1 MTALAYATTTTPAVV
16 PSAPSAPAV
25 ATPDLRAI
33 GEALAKPRAQ
43 IESTFLAVGA
53 GLAEGSAI
61 LNRVTRVFEALPA
74 QLQSPEMVEAS
85 TRLADVGHQA
95 KAIAALFSSEQ
106 ADLARLN
113 TVVAAA
119 EYPIVE
125 LRRAVQ
131 MMSIVAINARTV
143 AASVV
148 VDGDDFEV
156 FTTDIAKLSASAT
169 STIQAFTIAYGQL
182 TSDVR
187 KAAQQSGQSDAHADT
202 LNELAG
208 NMEAALDDLSQQ
220 RAVSA
225 GATAET
231 GRISRQ
237 IAERIGSAVMAL
249 QVGDATRQRI
259 EHAESGIATLC
270 DLIDSGTLS
279 EDEVTVACA
288 ALGGLQAQQLSGAAT
303 ALENDVADAG
313 NALRDL
319 AADASAIVAKSQAT
333 FGQSK
338 AGGSSLATLSLTVS
352 HAAEVLRDCEA
363 ERGKLEQLATA
374 VLGTVGVLLGHVEAV
389 QEIEDNMRLVSLNA
403 TIKCAQLG
411 SRGAALNVIARQ
423 LRELT
428 SETVTAAEAAM
439 KDLHEAA
446 GLARSFGEAA
456 SGDTTSRVGQLEH
469 HARESLQLLQGAD
482 RSFAEALSTLD
493 RDVPK
498 VRRLL
503 DEAARTLTSQGKLLA
518 SIRQI
523 EGRLLVQCPEAL
535 ATEPGGAIAE
545 AIATHSKCYS
555 MDDER
560 RIHEQMFGASL
571 SSTAP
576 PPAPATSDADI
587 FF

>member
-1 MTALAYATTTTPAVV
+1 MTALAYATLA

-25 ATPDLRAI
+25 TTSELRAL
-33 GEALAKPRAQ
+33 GEALAAPRAQ
-43 IESTFLAVGA
+43 IESKFLAVGA

-74 QLQSPEMVEAS
+74 QLQSPEMEAAS

-95 KAIAALFSSEQ
+95 KAIAALFSREQ

-113 TVVAAA
+113 AVVASA

-143 AASVV
+143 AASVAV
-148 VDGDDFEV
+148 SGDDFEV

-169 STIQAFTIAYGQL
+169 STIQAFTVAYGQL
-182 TSDVR
+182 TSEVR
-187 KAAQQSGQSDAHADT
+187 KAAQQTGQSQYAHADT

-208 NMEAALDDLSQQ
+208 NMEAALEELAQQ
-220 RAVSA
+220 RAVSV

-237 IAERIGSAVMAL
+237 IAGRIGSAVMAL

-259 EHAESGIATLC
+259 EHAEGGIATLC
-270 DLIDSGTLS
+270 DLIDKGSLS
-279 EDEVTVACA
+279 DDEVAVACA
-288 ALGGLQAQQLSGAAT
+288 ALGGLQARQLAGAAT

-313 NALRDL
+313 SALRDL

-338 AGGSSLATLSLTVS
+338 AGGTSLAMLSLTVG
-352 HAAEVLRDCEA
+352 HAAEVLRDCET
-363 ERGKLEQLATA
+363 ERSKLEKLATA
-374 VLGTVGVLLGHVEAV
+374 VLGTVGVLLGHVAAV

-411 SRGAALNVIARQ
+411 PRGAALNVIARQ

-446 GLARSFGEAA
+446 SLARSFGEAA
-456 SGDTTSRVGQLEH
+456 SGDTTSRVGQLETQ
-469 HARESLQLLQGAD
+469 ARESLALLHGVD
-482 RSFAEALSTLD
+482 RSFADALSTLD
-493 RDVPK
+493 QDVPK

-503 DEAARTLTSQGKLLA
+503 DEAAKTLTSQDQLLA
-518 SIRQI
+518 SIRHI
-523 EGRLLVQCPEAL
+523 EAQLRHRCSDTITGDPTGVITEAV
-535 ATEPGGAIAE
+535 AA
-545 AIATHSKCYS
+545 HSRCYS
-555 MDDER
+555 MDEER
-560 RIHEQMFGASL
+560 RIHEQMFGSGP
-571 SSTAP
+571 STALP
-576 PPAPATSDADI
+576 EPAPATSDADI